1 MYFGVECTNLVSSGE
16 QVDMIAREMEESF
29 SGLYLQL
36 SQMGP
41 RLTEGIGNVQEARPA
56 RECRTP
62 ETRGQFGGSQ
72 GHRLPTFRE

>member
-1 MYFGVECTNLVSSGE
+1 MNLVASGE

-41 RLTEGIGNVQEARPA
+41 RLTEGIGNVQEVRQTRELRPQ
-56 RECRTP
+56 
-62 ETRGQFGGSQ
+62 ETRWQVSRPQ
-72 GHRLPTFRE
+72 GTV